1 MSENTVFVRNYAG
14 SEGLF
19 PINERE
25 VWRYSGYR
33 GSEDSVDEELKKT
46 FDQVKEELKDAFS
59 YKVCYRRMPVEWK
72 DGICKLP
79 FGSESK
85 DLRKC
90 LEGSSEVVIFA
101 ATVGLTID
109 RHIAK
114 YKSFQPTKTLL
125 MQAYGAERVER
136 LCDLFCGEIRR
147 EAAEEGLGCTP
158 RFSPGYGDLP
168 LTVQKG
174 VFRLLECDRKIGISL
189 NESLL
194 MTPSKSVTA
203 VFGLGADIG
212 SGRHPQG

>member
-1 MSENTVFVRNYAG
+1 MSENTVLIRSYTGA
-14 SEGLF
+14 EGLF

-33 GSEDSVDEELKKT
+33 GPEDAVDEELRRT
-46 FDQVKEELKDAFS
+46 FDQVVQELKDAFT
-59 YKVCYRRMPVEWK
+59 YKVCYRRLPVEWE
-72 DGICKLP
+72 DGVPGLP

-90 LEGSSEVVIFA
+90 LEGSSEIVIFA
-101 ATVGLTID
+101 ATVGLAVD
-109 RHIAK
+109 RYIAK
-114 YKSFQPTKTLL
+114 YKSFLPTKALL

-147 EAAEEGLGCTP
+147 EAAQEGLRCTP
-158 RFSPGYGDLP
+158 RFSPGFGDLP
-168 LTVQKG
+168 LTVQRD
-174 VFRLLECDRKIGISL
+174 VFRLLDCDRKLGISL

-203 VFGLGADIG
+203 VFGLGADVRRGPIV
-212 SGRHPQG
+212 